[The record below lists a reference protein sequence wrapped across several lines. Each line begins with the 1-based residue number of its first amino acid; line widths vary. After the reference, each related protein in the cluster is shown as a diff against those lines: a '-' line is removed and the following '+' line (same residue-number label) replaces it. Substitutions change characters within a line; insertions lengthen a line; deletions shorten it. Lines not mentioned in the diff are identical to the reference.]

1 MDKAL
6 KQVIWI
12 GSSRKDIS
20 SFPSQAK
27 RSIGQSLYAAQ
38 MGETDPAAKPLRG
51 FRGVHVM
58 EIVERYDSDTYR
70 TVYITQLGNLIY
82 VLHAFKKKS
91 KRGIETPKKDIDLIK
106 KRVNEAKEDYK
117 RRQN

>member
-20 SFPSQAK
+20 AFPSEAK
-27 RSIGQSLYAAQ
+27 RSIGQALYTAQ
-38 MGETDPAAKPLRG
+38 MGDTDPATKPLKG
-51 FRGVHVM
+51 FRGVQVM
-58 EIVERYDSDTYR
+58 EIVERCDTDAYR
-70 TVYITQLGNLIY
+70 TVYTAQLGNLIY

-106 KRVNEAKEDYK
+106 NRLSEAKEDYK
-117 RRQN
+117 SRQN